1 MRRSA
6 PDGNHMRWRISL
18 SITIT
23 TRVKRRQRR
32 EEMVGK
38 WRQEAGEEG
47 GEVGEGGREARQE
60 GDRDEAGAVEII
72 KRQSAASGA

>member
-1 MRRSA
+1 MGRSA

-38 WRQEAGEEG
+38 WRQKAGEEG
-47 GEVGEGGREARQE
+47 GEVRDGGGEGRQE
-60 GDRDEAGAVEII
+60 GDRDEAGEVEII
-72 KRQSAASGA
+72 KRHSAASAA

>member
-23 TRVKRRQRR
+23 TRVKRRQSR

-38 WRQEAGEEG
+38 WRQEEGEKGGEVGDEGQEGERHEG
-47 GEVGEGGREARQE
+47 GEVE
-60 GDRDEAGAVEII
+60 
-72 KRQSAASGA
+72 RQSEASAA